1 LPKNI
6 ERTLKKLLAK
16 WEILNHLFAKLI
28 GRL

>member
-6 ERTLKKLLAK
+6 ERTLKKLFEK
-16 WEILNHLFAKLI
+16 WEILSHLFAKLI